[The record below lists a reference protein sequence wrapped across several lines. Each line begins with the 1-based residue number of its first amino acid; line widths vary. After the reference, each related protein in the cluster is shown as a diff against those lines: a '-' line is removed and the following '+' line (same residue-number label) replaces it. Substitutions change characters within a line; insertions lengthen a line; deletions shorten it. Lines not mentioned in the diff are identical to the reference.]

1 MRRIFFGISIAA
13 LACSSGFAAT
23 PEHPAAYDEF
33 IARQAAKHG
42 VPERLVHRVVM
53 RESRYN
59 PRVVHNHCFGM
70 MQIKY
75 GTARSMGYTGSPQ
88 GLLDPQ
94 VNMTYAIPYLANA
107 YRVADGDEDRAVR
120 LFAGGYY
127 YAAKQKQLLASLRTA
142 DSPPL
147 APDQPPPAP
156 ARNPDVGLFAFLLG
170 GPAESAPRVSAPS
183 AVGEAAAQTAAAAYS
198 PAAQNVPAAAP
209 ISNPA
214 VASLAQ
220 DGAEPASQTAQATP
234 ESAPPPPAAHAEKK
248 HTKSAA
254 KSSAAKVAHKQS
266 ARANVDLVSAEP
278 SAQSAPATSAAAKPA
293 PKVKAT
299 KAHAKPLAV
308 ATAQGETAS
317 FGDVEAKAADLTPQ
331 DAETA
336 PWAPDAHGGKAAKK
350 SEPKAKTAKAR
361 AKSIAVAAAKSP
373 ALATSDAQTQMLPAN
388 ADESAR

>member
-42 VPERLVHRVVM
+42 VPERLVHRIVM

-142 DSPPL
+142 ELPPL
-147 APDQPPPAP
+147 TPEPPPAP
-156 ARNPDVGLFAFLLG
+156 ARNADLGLFAFLLG
-170 GPAESAPRVSAPS
+170 GPAEPAPSVSAPL
-183 AVGEAAAQTAAAAYS
+183 AVGEAAAQTATAAYS
-198 PAAQNVPAAAP
+198 PAAQNAPAAAP

-214 VASLAQ
+214 VASLTQ
-220 DGAEPASQTAQATP
+220 DGAEPAPQT
-234 ESAPPPPAAHAEKK
+234 AHAEQS

-254 KSSAAKVAHKQS
+254 KFSAKVAHKRS
-266 ARANVDLVSAEP
+266 AKANVDLVSAEP
-278 SAQSAPATSAAAKPA
+278 SAQSAPATSAAANPA
-293 PKVKAT
+293 PKAKAA
-299 KAHAKPLAV
+299 KAHAKALAV

-317 FGDVEAKAADLTPQ
+317 FGDMEAKAADLTPQ

-336 PWAPDAHGGKAAKK
+336 PWAPEGHGGKAAKR

-361 AKSIAVAAAKSP
+361 TKSIAVAAAKSP
-373 ALATSDAQTQMLPAN
+373 ALATSDAQTLPAN

>member
-33 IARQAAKHG
+33 ITRQAAKHG
-42 VPERLVHRVVM
+42 VPERLVHRIVM

-75 GTARSMGYTGSPQ
+75 GTARSMGYKGSPQ

-127 YAAKQKQLLASLRTA
+127 YAAKHKQLLASLRTA
-142 DSPPL
+142 ESPPL
-147 APDQPPPAP
+147 TPEPPPPAL
-156 ARNPDVGLFAFLLG
+156 ARNPDLGLFAFLLG
-170 GPAESAPRVSAPS
+170 GPAESAPSVSAPS
-183 AVGEAAAQTAAAAYS
+183 AVGEAAAQTAAAAYP
-198 PAAQNVPAAAP
+198 PAAQNAPAAAP

-214 VASLAQ
+214 VASLTQ
-220 DGAEPASQTAQATP
+220 DGAEPAPQT
-234 ESAPPPPAAHAEKK
+234 AHAEQS

-254 KSSAAKVAHKQS
+254 KFSAKVAHKQS
-266 ARANVDLVSAEP
+266 AKANVDLVSAES
-278 SAQSAPATSAAAKPA
+278 SAESAPATSAAANPA
-293 PKVKAT
+293 PKAKAA
-299 KAHAKPLAV
+299 KAHAKALAV
-308 ATAQGETAS
+308 ATAQAETAS
-317 FGDVEAKAADLTPQ
+317 FGDMEAKAADLTPQ

-336 PWAPDAHGGKAAKK
+336 PWAPDAHAGKAPKQ

-373 ALATSDAQTQMLPAN
+373 ALA
-388 ADESAR
+388 